1 MTEVLHFPSPQ
12 STNTSSPSSS
22 SEPALSCGPQTSLA
36 CTHDRDG
43 LVNETSCGGDP
54 EGEVKER
61 QKEDTDQLPLLAL
74 LVTLFRKSLVACKST
89 DRRELCAMEIG
100 SPTNVRHVA
109 HVTFDRFNG
118 FLGLPV
124 EFEPEVPRRA
134 PSASFVV
141 STIAALWGFLYDTIC
156 LACEVVSPEDET
168 GTSAIVLSGLLN
180 FHSASTQH
188 HRATVF
194 GVSTESMQLSYD
206 SRGNSVPTILLLMQ
220 RRLYAQGGLQAEG
233 IFRINAENSQ
243 EEYVREQLNG
253 GVVPEGI
260 DVHCLAGLIK
270 AWFRELPTGVLDS
283 LSSEQVM
290 QCQTEEQCAELARLL
305 PPTESA
311 LLDWAIN
318 LMADVV
324 QQEHLNK
331 MNARNIAMVF
341 APNMTQMADPLTAL
355 MYAVQ
360 VMNFLKTLILRTLRE
375 REDSVIE
382 PTPAFHLEPFDENGD
397 QTGSLSCI
405 QDTEK
410 DNEEKE
416 LAFLAEEPL
425 IESFRNYSQNNEMPN
440 TEDHS
445 PIPTIEEQTT
455 DAADHSDDTSAEV
468 ETSITETDA
477 IVANHLKPGAPVNA
491 GMNNNIGQSSN
502 SSLKESNKI
511 MGLQSI
517 LQITNSVEKTKVISN
532 LSRVDSRIE
541 RIEAWR

>member
-1 MTEVLHFPSPQ
+1 
-12 STNTSSPSSS
+12 
-22 SEPALSCGPQTSLA
+22 
-36 CTHDRDG
+36 
-43 LVNETSCGGDP
+43 
-54 EGEVKER
+54 
-61 QKEDTDQLPLLAL
+61 
-74 LVTLFRKSLVACKST
+74 
-89 DRRELCAMEIG
+89 MEIG

-134 PSASFVV
+134 PSAR
-141 STIAALWGFLYDTIC
+141 LD
-156 LACEVVSPEDET
+156 
-168 GTSAIVLSGLLN
+168 LLCFDYRN
-180 FHSASTQH
+180 RQFCNCTN
-188 HRATVF
+188 ATVF

-220 RRLYAQGGLQAEG
+220 RRLYARGGLQAEG

-253 GVVPEGI
+253 GVVPEGV

-283 LSSEQVM
+283 LSSEQIM

-305 PPTESA
+305 APTESA

-360 VMNFLKTLILRTLRE
+360 VMNFLKTLIIRTLRE
-375 REDSVIE
+375 REDSVVD
-382 PTPAFHLEPFDENGD
+382 PTPVFHLEPFDENGD
-397 QTGSLSCI
+397 QIPSLSSI
-405 QDTEK
+405 QDTEN
-410 DNEEKE
+410 DSEEKE

-425 IESFRNYSQNNEMPN
+425 NESFRNYSQNNEIPN
-440 TEDHS
+440 TKDHS
-445 PIPTIEEQTT
+445 LMRTIDKLIT
-455 DAADHSDDTSAEV
+455 DADHPN
-468 ETSITETDA
+468 ETETFITETDA
-477 IVANHLKPGAPVNA
+477 VVSNNLKPATLMIVGKT
-491 GMNNNIGQSSN
+491 NNIGQSSN
-502 SSLKESNKI
+502 SCLKEPNKI
-511 MGLQSI
+511 IGLQST
-517 LQITNSVEKTKVISN
+517 LKMTNTADKTKGITN
-532 LSRVDSRIE
+532 LSRIDSMIE